1 MSEFNKRISDVQAK
15 KAARKANEGRQ
26 YGHGAIGRFV
36 THSSTLVDL
45 FALMIEKDMA
55 VAPGEGRGCRVQMQ
69 HIDTTFLKVQTVF
82 MNMLME
88 REINEYQQD
97 VSSNN
102 E

>member
-1 MSEFNKRISDVQAK
+1 MSEIKKRISVVQAK
-15 KAARKANEGRQ
+15 KAVRKANQDRQ

-36 THSSTLVDL
+36 THSSSLVDL
-45 FALMIEKDMA
+45 FALMIEKDMV

-69 HIDTTFLKVQTVF
+69 HIDATFLKIQTAF

-88 REINEYQQD
+88 RETNEHQQD
-97 VSSNN
+97 VSSDD